1 LPNLLMFVCSYI
13 LAQIFCTVNIKA
25 QIFCA
30 FYFFNRKAG
39 GHMDTLHKILLKLKE
54 ENKTQKD
61 LTDFLGISKNN
72 FTEWNSGRSN
82 SYFKYISQIAEYLN
96 VSTDYLL
103 GTDKK
108 TSPPS
113 EEDELTAEAIRLFK
127 MLPDDKKRAFLA
139 LMDDF
144 GKK

>member
-1 LPNLLMFVCSYI
+1 MSTLDKIIKLLAEKNIQQKELCDYIGVSANVFTNWKLGQNKSYLKHI
-13 LAQIFCTVNIKA
+13 S
-25 QIFCA
+25 
-30 FYFFNRKAG
+30 
-39 GHMDTLHKILLKLKE
+39 KIAE
-54 ENKTQKD
+54 
-61 LTDFLGISKNN
+61 FLG
-72 FTEWNSGRSN
+72 
-82 SYFKYISQIAEYLN
+82 
-96 VSTDYLL
+96 VSADYLL